1 MDESDAANVHVKVD
15 GALVP
20 VERDVFVALFHNSVM
35 AGRAGVRD
43 ALAGKPLG
51 FKKFV
56 ELARGAEIPYPLF
69 FAPLD
74 VVEEQV
80 RMKTEKLMAGFT
92 QSSFSMHS
100 RSRVELRDIEL
111 IVKDLRRKQ
120 DLLRRY
126 DQTLVR
132 NELVGLVKKSRRPVA
147 EDAVRIAK
155 KLGLD
160 LGAVRKPRKKED
172 ALTALVNQ
180 LEAKQVLVSQSTR
193 LHMPQLMPKGAKFS
207 GITIKDKKV
216 PFIFLASGDE
226 GEGFEPAGRRVFT
239 LMLLTVLI
247 AQGTFAP
254 VTYAGHTKDPKSPR
268 AYEITAELLMP
279 AADMRTME
287 FPDLDAVVEAS
298 NVFKV
303 TPSAVTMR
311 AWRLKLVAY
320 DKFSAFMDELLKA
333 RPGSSDGPR
342 NQPLRVNALKK
353 YNGAECSR
361 RMLGILD
368 AGHLNPTEFRRI
380 VLLNKMSA
388 SGIDEFRA
396 VVG

>member
-1 MDESDAANVHVKVD
+1 
-15 GALVP
+15 
-20 VERDVFVALFHNSVM
+20 
-35 AGRAGVRD
+35 
-43 ALAGKPLG
+43 
-51 FKKFV
+51 
-56 ELARGAEIPYPLF
+56 
-69 FAPLD
+69 
-74 VVEEQV
+74 
-80 RMKTEKLMAGFT
+80 
-92 QSSFSMHS
+92 
-100 RSRVELRDIEL
+100 
-111 IVKDLRRKQ
+111 
-120 DLLRRY
+120 
-126 DQTLVR
+126 
-132 NELVGLVKKSRRPVA
+132 
-147 EDAVRIAK
+147 
-155 KLGLD
+155 LGLD

-207 GITIKDKKV
+207 GITIEDKKV